1 MMYYSG
7 LLALSQYV
15 FEEEHSIGLGSDAS
29 MYLNEKEKYIRD
41 TNNSKLGNLE
51 VAVGTIIPTGEEA
64 YCASHARAYC
74 DMLVE
79 HLFDELKDLYF
90 IAIDNYAV
98 LNKILLIL
106 RTNSLF
112 NDKDIVE
119 FLNNEFGSYFRG
131 YLVRYGEEKALSN
144 LMNSN

>member
-15 FEEEHSIGLGSDAS
+15 FEEDNSIGLGSDANK
-29 MYLNEKEKYIRD
+29 YLEEKDKYIRD
-41 TNNSKLGNLE
+41 TDKSKLGTIE
-51 VAVGTIIPTGEEA
+51 VMKGTIIPTGEEA

-79 HLFDELKDLYF
+79 HMFDELKDLYF
-90 IAIDNYAV
+90 IAINSYAV
-98 LNKILLIL
+98 LNRIFFIL

-112 NDKDIVE
+112 KDEKIVE

-131 YLVRYGEEKALSN
+131 YLVRYGEENALSG
-144 LMNSN
+144 LMEE

>member
-15 FEEEHSIGLGSDAS
+15 FDEEHSIGLGSDAS
-29 MYLNEKEKYIRD
+29 IYLSEKEKYVRD
-41 TNNSKLGNLE
+41 TEKSKLGELE
-51 VAVGTIIPTGEEA
+51 IAVGTIIPTGEEA

-79 HLFDELKDLYF
+79 HLFNELKDLYF
-90 IAIDNYAV
+90 IAIDNYTV
-98 LNKILLIL
+98 LNKIFFIL
-106 RTNSLF
+106 RTNGLF
-112 NDKDIVE
+112 KDKDIVN

-144 LMNSN
+144 LMEG